1 MAVKTFYKEHQEV
14 MDFCGYFCF
23 TLLFSLAVNANSHG
37 EEFQVSCFPCFSLAP
52 RPNLQLSSCHYIGK
66 GFVLVCRSPSATLN
80 FAQDAA
86 SDDSHRVSPVCGL
99 GRAILQ
105 RHNMAV
111 KAAVAEQEWTSDLCT

>member
-1 MAVKTFYKEHQEV
+1 MALKNFYKEHQDV

-37 EEFQVSCFPCFSLAP
+37 EEFQVSCFPCSSLAP
-52 RPNLQLSSCHYIGK
+52 MPNRQASSCNFVGK
-66 GFVLVCRSPSATLN
+66 GCVLVCGSPSATLN

-86 SDDSHRVSPVCGL
+86 DVSHCVPAVCGL

-111 KAAVAEQEWTSDLCT
+111 KAAVAEQEWTSDLCA